1 MEKLNKLLI
10 EICCGDTG
18 MNYKNCKDYIN
29 SRY

>member
-1 MEKLNKLLI
+1 MEKLNKLLV
-10 EICCGDTG
+10 EIYCSDIG